1 MTTLP
6 DERPRELEGRRWSS
20 TSSASRAAVAAVVA
34 RVEITLLLELVAAPC
49 AALCSEPLCSARM
62 SRERGSRAARG
73 LFGPD
78 GPDGRSGGTLGRML
92 EVRHDLDQYH
102 GLDIAFTRRWADGAC
117 SEVPHVYVGV
127 CMLSVEP
134 NVSCIHLG
142 RVPSASASSSAVSS
156 RPVASAEK
164 CVLSQYEG

>member
-1 MTTLP
+1 MVEYIFGKSRRRRRRRRAGRDHP
-6 DERPRELEGRRWSS
+6 PPRAGG
-20 TSSASRAAVAAVVA
+20 ASLWQRCALSPHVVPACRASV
-34 RVEITLLLELVAAPC
+34 
-49 AALCSEPLCSARM
+49 
-62 SRERGSRAARG
+62 GSRAARG
-73 LFGPD
+73 PCGPD
-78 GPDGRSGGTLGRML
+78 GPEGRSGGTLGRMIV
-92 EVRHDLDQYH
+92 VRHDLDQYH
-102 GLDIAFTRRWADGAC
+102 GLDIAFTGRWPDWAC

-127 CMLSVEP
+127 CMVSVEP